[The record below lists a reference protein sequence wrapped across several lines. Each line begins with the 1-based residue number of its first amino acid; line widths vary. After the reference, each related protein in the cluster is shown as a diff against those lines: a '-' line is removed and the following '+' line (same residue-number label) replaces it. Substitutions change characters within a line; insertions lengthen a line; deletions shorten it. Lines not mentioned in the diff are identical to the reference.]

1 MSKRVLI
8 PALFL
13 LFAWSCKP
21 EHINPYDS
29 VVPEENPQ
37 DAIEYPVGSFA
48 YLYKN
53 VFKPTC
59 ANSGCHDG
67 TFEPDFRTISSSYN
81 TLVHQPVI
89 ANDATNSF
97 EYRVVPGD
105 TSSSLLHERLLRF
118 LPNSSGIM
126 PLALENNSDWPS
138 KKNEYIQAIKSWIMS
153 GALDVMGNPA
163 PQPNTNQLPMNYG
176 LAVFPPGNTTNQ
188 FQRGNPGFTGIGPFI
203 INGGVSDVY
212 IYPWDDNAGLINYQL
227 LEWELSYSATDFQ
240 PIASG
245 LFYAS
250 PVVHSYDF
258 GGSAANFTKRSTID
272 FSPYSGET
280 VYMRVRM
287 NDGLQET
294 DNFVPT
300 NNSAPYWYAIY
311 SFQIP

>member
-105 TSSSLLHERLLRF
+105 SAASLLHERLLRF

-138 KKNEYIQAIKSWIMS
+138 KKNEYIAAINSWILA
-153 GALDVMGNPA
+153 GAPDVAGNPA
-163 PQPNTNQLPMNYG
+163 PSLNTNQLPMNYG
-176 LAVFPPGNTTNQ
+176 LAVFPPGNTTTQ
-188 FQRGNPGFTGIGPFI
+188 FQRGNPGFAGIGPFI
-203 INGGVSDVY
+203 INGGISDVY
-212 IYPWDDNAGLINYQL
+212 IYPWDDNAGLFNYQL
-227 LEWELSYSATDFQ
+227 LGWELSYTASDFQ

-245 LFYAS
+245 MFYAS
-250 PVVHSYDF
+250 AVVQSYDF
-258 GGSAANFTKRSTID
+258 GGSSAPFTKRSTVD

-280 VYMRVRM
+280 VYMRIRM
-287 NDGLQET
+287 NDGVQAT

-300 NNSAPYWYAIY
+300 TNSAPYWYAIY
-311 SFQIP
+311 GFQIP